1 MDNAVGQNGIAL
13 MKNPEK
19 KSFGVRLWLWTKR
32 IFLILFVTHLLYIF
46 ILKWVNPPLTITQF
60 VSWIGGD
67 GLKRDYVAGDEVSSH
82 LKLAVM
88 ASEDQIFPDHS
99 GFDWKNIK
107 KAIEYSE
114 KKPGRTLRGASTI
127 SQQVAKNVFL
137 WQGGGWLRKGLEA
150 YFTKMIEWIWGK
162 ERILEVYLNVIEMGK
177 GIYGAEAA
185 AQSYFNKHAKNLTRR
200 EAAMI
205 AACLPNPKIYTIK
218 PLHSHISS
226 RLSWIISQMNY
237 LVKDPDVQAVIK

>member
-67 GLKRDYVAGDEVSSH
+67 GLKRDYIAGSEVSSH

-99 GFDWKNIK
+99 GFDW
-107 KAIEYSE
+107 
-114 KKPGRTLRGASTI
+114 
-127 SQQVAKNVFL
+127 
-137 WQGGGWLRKGLEA
+137 
-150 YFTKMIEWIWGK
+150 
-162 ERILEVYLNVIEMGK
+162 
-177 GIYGAEAA
+177 
-185 AQSYFNKHAKNLTRR
+185 
-200 EAAMI
+200 
-205 AACLPNPKIYTIK
+205 
-218 PLHSHISS
+218 
-226 RLSWIISQMNY
+226 
-237 LVKDPDVQAVIK
+237 